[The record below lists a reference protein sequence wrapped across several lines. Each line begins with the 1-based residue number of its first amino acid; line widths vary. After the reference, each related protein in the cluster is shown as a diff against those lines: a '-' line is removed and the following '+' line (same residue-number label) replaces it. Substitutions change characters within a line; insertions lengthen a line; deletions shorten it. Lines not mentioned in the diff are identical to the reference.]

1 MGEVFVPPRKISS
14 VEVQNSTPMDTVLD
28 AYNPVD
34 SLRQAADVAQQKR
47 ATNSVMQR
55 RKRTLQRLDHA
66 LSARIDSLLKGYEQ
80 ETLMRAREEAE
91 YQKAVRHRSA
101 TIISGIA
108 AGAVVLSVIF
118 LVMIWRDVTVVML
131 SRASIGRSQSFC
143 RCRPA
148 KSLIQRE

>member
-1 MGEVFVPPRKISS
+1 
-14 VEVQNSTPMDTVLD
+14 
-28 AYNPVD
+28 
-34 SLRQAADVAQQKR
+34 
-47 ATNSVMQR
+47 MQR

-118 LVMIWRDVTVVML
+118 LVMIWRMSPVVTVIGVNWKKPIVLPKSCLPPREKLML
-131 SRASIGRSQSFC
+131 AITHDFKAPLGFHYGIC
-143 RCRPA
+143 
-148 KSLIQRE
+148 

>member
-1 MGEVFVPPRKISS
+1 MLFRSR
-14 VEVQNSTPMDTVLD
+14 T
-28 AYNPVD
+28 
-34 SLRQAADVAQQKR
+34 VAQQKK
-47 ATNSVMQR
+47 ATNSVIQR

-80 ETLMRAREEAE
+80 ETLLRAREEAE

-118 LVMIWRDVTVVML
+118 LVMIWPSETFFL
-131 SRASIGRSQSFC
+131 FL
-143 RCRPA
+143 
-148 KSLIQRE
+148 SLILSHRQLPVKYDNVYQITFSSSCSF

>member
-1 MGEVFVPPRKISS
+1 
-14 VEVQNSTPMDTVLD
+14 
-28 AYNPVD
+28 
-34 SLRQAADVAQQKR
+34 
-47 ATNSVMQR
+47 MQR

-118 LVMIWRDVTVVML
+118 LVHDL
-131 SRASIGRSQSFC
+131 AGC
-143 RCRPA
+143 HP
-148 KSLIQRE
+148 